1 MIHDLILACLSH
13 DLEGL
18 GIKAFEDTT
27 AIDEF
32 IHPCERHILLD
43 ILKIIKVYH
52 EVVEFAESSGSSK
65 CNSGETQDPSPGYYM
80 LNLSKGIQSALEDYY
95 EEIFQLVSYCQDNER
110 KSLSYIHDALQVKLP
125 VLFCLRTLTME
136 IQVRK
141 LRGCS
146 MLYYLLQ
153 RSEHGDIQLEKVLK
167 KVMQPVKYAFF
178 AGLAHWL
185 LFGVIDDVHSEFF
198 IKYTPTDS
206 EDSKSCKS
214 ASSSFVGADKTPE
227 DYIWQYEINMDQL
240 PGFLSIIVAEKVL
253 FVGQTVLVFKM
264 RGNVKTKSKTD
275 PLAVKLA
282 EMSRDDIYEL
292 WSGRESEFFKMVED
306 LNNDD
311 TINVFR
317 VENAIN
323 DIKKYVS
330 MRLSELA
337 VNEVDLE
344 RQMGLVKDFFLLGRG
359 EFYLEFCSQLI
370 GTMETYREE
379 RFKNI
384 TRSFELAATVMGITD
399 DLEKFSLTYQRIS
412 GEPEET
418 SDFHILQGLTLKYT
432 YEWPLNL
439 LFSPKAIERYNK
451 IFRFL
456 LIIRTFQYE
465 IQRVWAKQTWK
476 AKTERIALNNKIVNL
491 RNHLMFFLNNMQYY
505 IQVDVLESQFGI
517 LLNVIKSKADF
528 EEIQRAH
535 TIFLANVLS
544 QCFLLT
550 DSKEGQ
556 MNITGCQPQ
565 NPIYG
570 TLLKLFGI
578 CERFAHITQVEN
590 PPDDFMAE
598 IDSLNERFGVQIAS
612 LIKLLV
618 DVKTTSCLGPL
629 SQLLLRLDFNHW
641 FSGKQNLS
649 EESIFP

>member
-1 MIHDLILACLSH
+1 MIHDLVMACLSH
-13 DLEGL
+13 SSKGL
-18 GIKAFEDTT
+18 GIKAFTDTT
-27 AIDEF
+27 VIEQF
-32 IHPCERHILLD
+32 IHPCERQIFLD

-52 EVVEFAESSGSSK
+52 EVAQFTQSLGPQK
-65 CNSGETQDPSPGYYM
+65 NTPGELPDLSHGYY
-80 LNLSKGIQSALEDYY
+80 LINLAKGIEIALEEYY
-95 EEIFQLVSYCQDNER
+95 AEINSLEQYCSENER
-110 KSLSYIHDALQVKLP
+110 TSLSYVYNALQLKLP
-125 VLFCLRTLTME
+125 VLVFLRNLIME

-141 LRGCS
+141 LQGCA
-146 MLYYLLQ
+146 MLHNLHQ
-153 RSEHGDIQLEKVLK
+153 QSEHGDLQLERVIRKIMK
-167 KVMQPVKYAFF
+167 PVKYAFF
-178 AGLAHWL
+178 SSLAHWL

-198 IKYTPTDS
+198 IKFTPNDSTDS
-206 EDSKSCKS
+206 SSCSKS
-214 ASSSFVGADKTPE
+214 ASSSVMSADKTPE

-264 RGNVKTKSKTD
+264 RRNGTAKSKTD
-275 PLAVKLA
+275 QLAVKLA
-282 EMSRDDIYEL
+282 ELSRDDIYEL
-292 WSGRESEFFKMVED
+292 WNGRESEFFKMVLD
-306 LNNDD
+306 LSNDE

-317 VENAIN
+317 IEHVIN

-330 MRLSELA
+330 MRLSEIA

-344 RQMGLVKDFFLLGRG
+344 SQMGLIKDFYLLGRG
-359 EFYLEFCSQLI
+359 EFYLEFCCQMI

-384 TRSFELAATVMGITD
+384 TRSFELAATVMGISD
-399 DLEKFSLTYQRIS
+399 DLDHFSLSCQRS
-412 GEPEET
+412 TGEPDES
-418 SDFHILQGLTLKYT
+418 SDFHILQGLNLKYS

-476 AKTERIALNNKIVNL
+476 AKSLPAPLDNKIINL
-491 RNHLMFFLNNMQYY
+491 RNHIMFFLNNMQYY
-505 IQVDVLESQFGI
+505 IQVDVLESQFSVFM
-517 LLNVIKSKADF
+517 NVIKSKADF

-544 QCFLLT
+544 QCFLLS
-550 DSKEGQ
+550 DSKKGHA
-556 MNITGCQPQ
+556 NITGCQTQ

-570 TLLKLFGI
+570 TLLKLFSI
-578 CERFAHITQVEN
+578 CDKFAHITQTKD
-590 PPDDFMAE
+590 PPDDFMGE

-612 LIKLLV
+612 LIQLLV
-618 DVKTTSCLGPL
+618 DVKSASCLGPL

-641 FSGKQNLS
+641 FSGKQNVS
-649 EESIFP
+649 ASSK